1 MYWKQIF
8 LSQAIGVVLD
18 LKGLSEDPVIKCL
31 FIPANGVF
39 YINYVIAMALTF
51 NALEMFRIVDL
62 LNIGIIACF
71 SRSKAEEKSNRKSAI
86 YPFAYGYRYGHE
98 AELLLNKIK
107 FDHDGSQMFF

>member
-1 MYWKQIF
+1 MLVKRILLV

-18 LKGLSEDPVIKCL
+18 IKGLSEDPVIKCW
-31 FIPANGVF
+31 FIPANEVF

-51 NALEMFRIVDL
+51 NALEMFRIVDLL

-98 AELLLNKIK
+98 EEFTFEQNEI
-107 FDHDGSQMFF
+107 